1 MLRKRMAMAF
11 FTFSLTSAML
21 MLHARGLSA
30 PVVQH
35 GAAQMAFS
43 VSLVG
48 D

>member
-21 MLHARGLSA
+21 MLHARGLSI
-30 PVVQH
+30 VS
-35 GAAQMAFS
+35 AQGTAS
-43 VSLVG
+43 QTVAVSFAG